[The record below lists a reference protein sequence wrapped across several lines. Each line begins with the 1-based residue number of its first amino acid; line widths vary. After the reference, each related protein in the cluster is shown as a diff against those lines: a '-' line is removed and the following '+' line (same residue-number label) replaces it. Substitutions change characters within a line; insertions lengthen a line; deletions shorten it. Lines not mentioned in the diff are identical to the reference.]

1 MTKYTFLIP
10 VYNDWQSL
18 SLLLKNLN
26 SELKSALKTGHILI
40 IDDCSTIPPD
50 ITIDNLDNIKE
61 IELLSLNK
69 NLGSQKSIAIG
80 LKHLENKNISEIITI
95 MDSDGEDDPS
105 KINEMIN
112 EAERN
117 LDCVVTSNRTSRKE
131 SFIFKI
137 LYMFHK
143 LLTFVLSSHWISYG
157 NFSSFHS
164 KNLSNIL
171 KNNKA
176 WLAYSSAV
184 SLNCRIKRVYAKRR
198 ERYYGQSKVNFL
210 GLVLHS
216 LRVISALHLNVILFS
231 LSYLSIFILITIFF
245 KSSIF
250 LFLAISIIVFNLVL
264 LFVKDK
270 NNIKEFNKWQSF
282 IKNKKILN

>member
-26 SELKSALKTGHILI
+26 SELQSALKTGRILI

-95 MDSDGEDDPS
+95 MDSDGDDDPS

-131 SFIFKI
+131 SLIFKI

-184 SLNCRIKRVYAKRR
+184 SSNCSIKRVYAKRR

-210 GLVLHS
+210 GLVFHS
-216 LRVISALHLNVILFS
+216 LRVISVLHLNVILFS
-231 LSYLSIFILITIFF
+231 LSYLSIFILLTIFF
-245 KSSIF
+245 KNSIF
-250 LFLAISIIVFNLVL
+250 LFLTISIFVFNLVL
-264 LFVKDK
+264 LFVKGK
-270 NNIKEFNKWQSF
+270 NNIKELSKWQSF

>member
-26 SELKSALKTGHILI
+26 SELQSAFKTGHILI

-50 ITIDNLDNIKE
+50 ITINNLDNIKK

-131 SFIFKI
+131 SLIFKI

-184 SLNCRIKRVYAKRR
+184 SLNCRIKRFT
-198 ERYYGQSKVNFL
+198 Q
-210 GLVLHS
+210 
-216 LRVISALHLNVILFS
+216 
-231 LSYLSIFILITIFF
+231 
-245 KSSIF
+245 
-250 LFLAISIIVFNLVL
+250 
-264 LFVKDK
+264 
-270 NNIKEFNKWQSF
+270 KEE
-282 IKNKKILN
+282 KILWSI

>member
-1 MTKYTFLIP
+1 LTKYIFLIP

-18 SLLLKNLN
+18 NLLLKNLN
-26 SELKSALKTGHILI
+26 SELQSAFKTGHILI
-40 IDDCSTIPPD
+40 INDYSSSPPD
-50 ITIDNLDNIKE
+50 IKINNLDNIKK
-61 IELLSLNK
+61 IELLTLNK

-105 KINEMIN
+105 KIQEMID
-112 EAERN
+112 EAERS
-117 LDCVVTSNRTSRKE
+117 LDKIVTSNRTSRKE
-131 SFIFKI
+131 SLIFKI

-164 KNLSNIL
+164 KNLSDIL
-171 KNNKA
+171 KNNKV

-216 LRVISALHLNVILFS
+216 LRVISVLHLKVILFS
-231 LSYLSIFILITIFF
+231 LFYVSILILLTIFF
-245 KSSIF
+245 KNLIF
-250 LFLAISIIVFNLVL
+250 VFLTIPIFIFNLVL
-264 LFVKDK
+264 LYVKSK
-270 NNIKEFNKWQSF
+270 NNIYELNDWKSF
-282 IKNKKILN
+282 IKNEKIIN

>member
-1 MTKYTFLIP
+1 M
-10 VYNDWQSL
+10 
-18 SLLLKNLN
+18 
-26 SELKSALKTGHILI
+26 
-40 IDDCSTIPPD
+40 
-50 ITIDNLDNIKE
+50 
-61 IELLSLNK
+61 LSLNK

-80 LKHLENKNISEIITI
+80 LKYLENKKISQIITI

-164 KNLSNIL
+164 KNLSDIL

-216 LRVISALHLNVILFS
+216 LRVISVLHLNVILFS